1 VNRVQNLRKDS
12 GFEVTDRICIR
23 HASSGRLNKALDR
36 MTEYVKQETLAVE
49 FQVFSNDDARKNE
62 AKSEDINGEQS
73 FIAVVRI

>member
-1 VNRVQNLRKDS
+1 
-12 GFEVTDRICIR
+12 
-23 HASSGRLNKALDR
+23 